1 MEGGVT
7 ITTYEADD
15 LIIAVNVTFDPGAE
29 IQSLTGGTVEAKAQ
43 SSSGTLINATSCTIT
58 DTDTVR
64 VVFADGTL
72 PQGFYT
78 LQVRATVTGNTQT
91 IAEENIEVRDSL

>member
-1 MEGGVT
+1 MT

-29 IQSLTGGTVEAKAQ
+29 IQSLTGGTVEARAQ
-43 SSSGTLINATSCTIT
+43 AAGGALIPATSCTIT
-58 DTDTVR
+58 AADKVR

-72 PQGFYT
+72 TQGFYT
-78 LQVRATVTGNTQT
+78 LQVRATVAGNTQT